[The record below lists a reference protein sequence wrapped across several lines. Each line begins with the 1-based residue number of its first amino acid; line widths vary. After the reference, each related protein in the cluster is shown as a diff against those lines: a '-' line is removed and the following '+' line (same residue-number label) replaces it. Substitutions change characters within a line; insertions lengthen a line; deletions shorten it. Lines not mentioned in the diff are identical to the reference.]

1 MIWVI
6 IGIILTIIMVGIMKD
21 THVIVYNGMKIS
33 EEYDAEIHLWLL
45 CVDLFIELIP
55 LINIEAF
62 VGFVVWYV
70 IMCNSTP
77 QQWLV
82 KGAFRLQGKTY
93 IGRAVL
99 VVKNFLNIKV

>member
-6 IGIILTIIMVGIMKD
+6 IGIILTIIIVGIMKD
-21 THVIVYNGMKIS
+21 THVIVYNGMKVS
-33 EEYDAEIHLWLL
+33 EEYDAEIPLWLL
-45 CVDLFIELIP
+45 CVVLFIELIP
-55 LINIEAF
+55 LINIIAF
-62 VGFVVWYV
+62 IGFVVWYV

-99 VVKNFLNIKV
+99 AIINFLNIKV